1 MAQWLAYLPSKQGVA
16 SSSLAVSIPFLPNQ
30 TKNKCTDLFGMPSQ
44 KRRVLFL
51 FPQDDKNEINVF
63 DSLFFF
69 AKQKY
74 NTEIE

>member
-1 MAQWLAYLPSKQGVA
+1 
-16 SSSLAVSIPFLPNQ
+16 VSIPFLPNQ

-69 AKQKY
+69 AKQK
-74 NTEIE
+74 NTTLKLNETELMKLKQNTLQ